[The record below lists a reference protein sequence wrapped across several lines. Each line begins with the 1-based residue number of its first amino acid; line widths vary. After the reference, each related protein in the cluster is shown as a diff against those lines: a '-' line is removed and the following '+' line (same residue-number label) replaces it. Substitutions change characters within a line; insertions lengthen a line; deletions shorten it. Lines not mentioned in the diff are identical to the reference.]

1 MADVAVIGGGPAG
14 LSAALFTSK
23 NGLETILFDTDETW
37 VHSAYLLNYPGV
49 KQMSGD
55 AFVDVAREQVDDHG
69 ADRHQGEEV
78 TDIDHANGKF
88 AVETAQETYEAR
100 YVVLATGQS
109 RDLAEEIGCE
119 FADDGTVA
127 VNNDGRTSVD
137 RAYAVGW
144 IARKDMIQVAISVG
158 MGAAAALDIL
168 STERGKPFHDFD
180 TPAAIE

>member
-1 MADVAVIGGGPAG
+1 MTDVAIIGGGPAG
-14 LSAALFTSK
+14 LSTALYTSK
-23 NGLETILFDTDETW
+23 NSLDTIVFDTDETW
-37 VHSAYLLNYPGV
+37 VHSAYLFNYLGIE
-49 KQMSGD
+49 QISGD
-55 AFVDVAREQVDDHG
+55 TFMEVAREQVDNRG
-69 ADRHQGEEV
+69 TDRHQGEEV
-78 TDIDHANGKF
+78 TEINQTGSDFIIKTSRG
-88 AVETAQETYEAR
+88 TYEAR
-100 YVVLATGQS
+100 YIVLATGQS

-119 FADDGTVA
+119 FADDGTVS
-127 VNNDGRTSVD
+127 VDNDSRTTVD